1 MRRQWATEG
10 SLTLAAGWTGGVQNH
25 CVELC
30 QADLR
35 TSAVRY
41 FIITPESGL
50 TVFHHIQSST
60 AAMWMA
66 A

>member
-1 MRRQWATEG
+1 
-10 SLTLAAGWTGGVQNH
+10 
-25 CVELC
+25 VELC